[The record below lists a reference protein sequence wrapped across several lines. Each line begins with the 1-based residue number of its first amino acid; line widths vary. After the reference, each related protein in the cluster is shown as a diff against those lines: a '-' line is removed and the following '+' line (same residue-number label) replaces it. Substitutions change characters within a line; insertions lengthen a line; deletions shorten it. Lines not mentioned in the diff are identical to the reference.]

1 MWVGFIMNGILFLSV
16 PALSAASPCP
26 SILALGGERGWPAV
40 GLKLIIVSVY
50 IGVFVLSDGGGRVW
64 ASLVAVDKMATIVE
78 GSRMYTYCCCVLP
91 VAASAAG

>member
-40 GLKLIIVSVY
+40 GLKLIIVSAY
-50 IGVFVLSDGGGRVW
+50 IGC
-64 ASLVAVDKMATIVE
+64 TE
-78 GSRMYTYCCCVLP
+78 
-91 VAASAAG
+91 